1 MKSIKRGH
9 VATKVMMQGLVAGAA
24 SLLFCTASWSASPA
38 KMDVDDIRQC
48 MKGNFVDRGTL
59 RDFRIQATDEE
70 GNTDLVKAKLY
81 WYPLA
86 ADKSRINIRVTSPKD
101 LAGSAFLLRS
111 DSDGEDVHVYL
122 PALKT
127 VRRISGQDRSQ
138 TLWGTDFSVDD
149 VKQLQGLLVEG
160 ETTRMTD
167 EEVDGRKSFVLTTK
181 PSKGT
186 SRFEKITS
194 YVDQTSCLLLKSVF
208 FESANKPAKI
218 LAADTSTLLEVDV
231 RSQKVWL
238 LFGYMM
244 RNLNTGTSS
253 ALSMGGVDFLY
264 EELPKRAFEPDD
276 FYKDF

>member
-1 MKSIKRGH
+1 MKRSKRGH
-9 VATKVMMQGLVAGAA
+9 AAAKVIIRGLMVGAL
-24 SLLFCTASWSASPA
+24 SMVIGSAAWAANPA
-38 KMDVDDIRQC
+38 KMDVKDIRQC

-70 GNTDLVKAKLY
+70 GNTDLIKAKLY
-81 WYPLA
+81 WYPMSGG
-86 ADKSRINIRVTSPKD
+86 KSRINVRVSSPKE

-111 DSDGEDVHVYL
+111 NDDGEDVHVYL
-122 PALKT
+122 PALKA

-160 ETTRMTD
+160 ETKRLSD
-167 EEVDGRKSFVLTTK
+167 EDVEGRKSFVLTTV
-181 PSKGT
+181 PAKGT

-208 FESANKPAKI
+208 YESADKPGKI
-218 LAADTSTLLEVDV
+218 LTADTSTLLQVDV
-231 RSQKVWL
+231 RDQKVWL

-244 RNLNTGTSS
+244 RNLVTGTSS

-264 EELPKRAFEPDD
+264 EELPKRAFEPED